1 MTATSS
7 IRLKAIASHI
17 PPGRSGTVERGAA
30 FDYGTD
36 FLLGKLG
43 TLEQAVKAP
52 EQQASDLC
60 VLAAQ
65 ALADQGTSLEGIGA
79 LIVCT
84 QTPDHH
90 GIPHVSAV
98 VHGRLG
104 LPDACACFDIS
115 LGCSGYV
122 YGLSVAMA
130 FMQAHGI
137 GRALFFTS
145 DPYSAIVDPA
155 DQATGLLFGD
165 AATVT
170 LLENS
175 GPGWLLKDILFGTNG
190 AGGGAIHNR
199 GGTLHMNGREVF
211 NFALTK
217 VPAQL
222 RTLLERSGLGWDDVD
237 LLALHQGSAYIVEK
251 IRERLKLPAAK
262 APVFLEGIGNTVS
275 SAIPLLLEQHL
286 ARRPRRM
293 ALSGFGVGLS
303 YASALLE
310 WSDG

>member
-1 MTATSS
+1 M
-7 IRLKAIASHI
+7 
-17 PPGRSGTVERGAA
+17 ERGAS

-52 EQQASDLC
+52 DQQASDLC
-60 VLAAQ
+60 VLAAEAMAQ
-65 ALADQGTSLEGIGA
+65 ECISMADIGA
-79 LIVCT
+79 LVVCT

-90 GIPHVSAV
+90 GIPHTSAV
-98 VHGRLG
+98 VHGLLG

-122 YGLSVAMA
+122 YGLSVVMA

-137 GRALFFTS
+137 SRALFFTS

-170 LLENS
+170 LLES
-175 GPGWLLKDILFGTNG
+175 GGSGWVLKDILFGTNG
-190 AGGGAIHNR
+190 AGGSAIHNR
-199 GGTLHMNGREVF
+199 DGQLHMNGREVF

-217 VPAQL
+217 VPGQL
-222 RTLLERSGLGWDDVD
+222 RSLLERSGLSWDDVD

-251 IRERLKLPAAK
+251 IRERLKLPTAK
-262 APVFLEGIGNTVS
+262 APVFLDGFGNTVS

-286 ARRPRRM
+286 SQKPGRVVI
-293 ALSGFGVGLS
+293 SGFGVGLS

-310 WSDG
+310 WNEG